1 MNKIPPKVVFIFLIF
16 LLFTFYFLLSIAQAA
31 TYQELK
37 DSINEKSVELQNIQV
52 ERQKI
57 LNTLSELDKKSATLQ
72 SDIEKN
78 TYQINQLNL
87 AIKSSQINIEKLGL
101 EIESLGYEIKDIEA
115 KSGLEKEAI
124 IKLLRE
130 LREKENE
137 NFLIILLKNQSLA
150 ESVSEAQNLLNLN
163 NGLTLELT
171 ALRQLHEERSQ
182 KLDEISK
189 KKSEQELENSNLRNR
204 KLIIGDQKAERQNLL
219 ALNKKQE
226 KIYQQKIQ
234 ELEKIQAEIIAEIE
248 EIENKL
254 RKEID
259 PTILPAP
266 RPGVLATVLPMN
278 LIENLTQTYGATEFA
293 QSAYSSKFHN
303 GIDIR
308 VLVGIPVFAA
318 EAGRVMAIGNT
329 DVYCPPVWYGRK
341 KYGGSYGKYIVI
353 KHENNLSTLYSHLSL
368 QSVRVG
374 AIINRGDLIGY
385 TGNTGFTTGPHLH
398 FSVYANIYGAG
409 EKLLSP
415 EIKSSVRCG
424 PQPYGATLNPLDY
437 L

>member
-1 MNKIPPKVVFIFLIF
+1 MNKFCFAIIFASIFLF
-16 LLFTFYFLLSIAQAA
+16 STAQAA

-37 DSINEKSVELQNIQV
+37 DSINEKSVELQNIQA

-57 LNTLSELDKKSATLQ
+57 LNTLSELDKKGATLQ

-87 AIKSSQINIEKLGL
+87 AIKSSKINIEKLGL

-124 IKLLRE
+124 VRLLRE

-137 NFLIILLKNQSLA
+137 NFLVILLKNQSLA
-150 ESVSEAQNLLNLN
+150 ESVSEVQNLLNLN

-171 ALRQLHEERSQ
+171 NLRQLHEERSQ
-182 KLDEISK
+182 KLDEISQ
-189 KKSEQELENSNLRNR
+189 KKSEQELENSNQQNR

-226 KIYQQKIQ
+226 KIYQQRIQ
-234 ELEKIQAEIIAEIE
+234 ELEKIQADINAEIE

-266 RPGVLATVLPMN
+266 RPGVLTMPLPVN

-293 QSAYSSKFHN
+293 QAAYSSQFHN

-308 VLVGIPVFAA
+308 ASVGTPVLAA
-318 EAGRVMAIGNT
+318 EDGQVMATGNT
-329 DVYCPPVWYGRK
+329 DNYNYCPPVWYGRK

-353 KHENNLSTLYSHLSL
+353 RHENNLSTLYTHLSL
-368 QSVRVG
+368 QSVKVG
-374 AIINRGDLIGY
+374 AIVKRGDLIGY

-398 FSVYANIYGAG
+398 FSVYANIYGAE

>member
-1 MNKIPPKVVFIFLIF
+1 MNKFYFAVIFVSIFL
-16 LLFTFYFLLSIAQAA
+16 FTTAQAA

-37 DSINEKSVELQNIQV
+37 DSINEKSVELQNIQA

-57 LNTLSELDKKSATLQ
+57 LNTLSELDKKGVTLQ

-87 AIKSSQINIEKLGL
+87 GIKSSQINIEKLGL
-101 EIESLGYEIKDIEA
+101 EIESLGYEIKALEA
-115 KSGLEKEAI
+115 KSGLGKEAI
-124 IKLLRE
+124 VKLLRE

-182 KLDEISK
+182 KLNEISR
-189 KKSEQELENSNLRNR
+189 KKSEQELENFNQRNR
-204 KLIIGDQKAERQNLL
+204 KLIIEDQKAERQNLL

-226 KIYQQKIQ
+226 KVYQQKVQ
-234 ELEKIQAEIIAEIE
+234 ELEKIQADISAEIE
-248 EIENKL
+248 EIEDKL
-254 RKEID
+254 RKEIN
-259 PTILPAP
+259 PTILPTP
-266 RPGVLATVLPMN
+266 RPGVLETPLSVN
-278 LIENLTQTYGATEFA
+278 LIENLTQNYGATEFA
-293 QSAYSSKFHN
+293 QSAYSSQFHN

-308 VLVGIPVFAA
+308 ASVGTPVFAA
-318 EAGRVMAIGNT
+318 ESGRVIAVGNT
-329 DVYCPPVWYGRK
+329 DSYCPPIWYGRK
-341 KYGGSYGKYIVI
+341 RYGGSYGKYIVI

-374 AIINRGDLIGY
+374 AIIKRGDLIGY

>member
-1 MNKIPPKVVFIFLIF
+1 MNKFCFAVIFVSIFL
-16 LLFTFYFLLSIAQAA
+16 FTTAQAA

-37 DSINEKSVELQNIQV
+37 DSINEKSVELQNIQA

-57 LNTLSELDKKSATLQ
+57 LNTLSELDKKGVTLQ

-87 AIKSSQINIEKLGL
+87 GIKSSQINIEKLGL
-101 EIESLGYEIKDIEA
+101 EIESLGYEIKNIEA

-124 IKLLRE
+124 VKLLRE

-182 KLDEISK
+182 KLNEISQ
-189 KKSEQELENSNLRNR
+189 KKSEQELENFNQRNR

-226 KIYQQKIQ
+226 KVYQQKVQ
-234 ELEKIQAEIIAEIE
+234 ELEKIQADISAEIE
-248 EIENKL
+248 EIEDKL

-259 PTILPAP
+259 PTILPTP
-266 RPGVLATVLPMN
+266 RPGVLETPLSVN
-278 LIENLTQTYGATEFA
+278 LIENLTQNYGATEFA
-293 QSAYSSKFHN
+293 QSAYSSQFHN

-308 VLVGIPVFAA
+308 ASVGTPVFAA
-318 EAGRVMAIGNT
+318 ESGRVIAVGNT
-329 DVYCPPVWYGRK
+329 DNPSYCPPIWYGRK

-374 AIINRGDLIGY
+374 AIIKRGDLIGY

-409 EKLLSP
+409 EELLSP